1 MSRRRR
7 SASPKRWL
15 ERGILS
21 LQLLGRFLVE
31 LVIANLQQ
39 ARLVLGFPLRVR
51 PRWIRYE
58 TRLQSPAARTLLGAL
73 ISLTPGT
80 LTCDL
85 QDQTLLIH
93 ALNASSDE
101 EATWRI
107 RQRFESVLERM
118 ERI

>member
-1 MSRRRR
+1 MSRGRQGP
-7 SASPKRWL
+7 SLKRWL

-39 ARLVLGFPLRVR
+39 ARLVLGHPLRVQ

-58 TRLQSPAARTLLGAL
+58 TQLRSRASRTLLGAL

-85 QDQTLLIH
+85 QDETLLIH

-101 EATWRI
+101 EAIQRI
-107 RQRFESVLERM
+107 RRQFESVLMRM
-118 ERI
+118 EAV

>member
-1 MSRRRR
+1 MSGG
-7 SASPKRWL
+7 SAARWL
-15 ERGILS
+15 KRTGLG
-21 LQLLGRFLVE
+21 LQLLGWFAIE

-39 ARLVLGFPLRVR
+39 ARLVLSSPLRVD

-58 TRLQSPAARTLLGAL
+58 TGLQSATARTLLGAL

-85 QDQTLLIH
+85 EQQVLWIH

-101 EATWRI
+101 EALVTI
-107 RQRFESVLERM
+107 RKRFESLLLRM
-118 ERI
+118 EEA